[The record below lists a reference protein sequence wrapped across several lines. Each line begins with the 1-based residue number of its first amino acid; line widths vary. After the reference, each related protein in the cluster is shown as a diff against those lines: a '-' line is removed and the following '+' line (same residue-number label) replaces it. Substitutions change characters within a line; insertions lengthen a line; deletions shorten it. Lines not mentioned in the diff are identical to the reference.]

1 MSVCVSCREHISKSR
16 CANIVKFLCM
26 YLKVWSSSG
35 GVEIC
40 CVLTSGFVDD
50 VVFANNR
57 SGNDN
62 VSKEYSQSD
71 LPEAAA

>member
-1 MSVCVSCREHISKSR
+1 
-16 CANIVKFLCM
+16 M

-40 CVLTSGFVDD
+40 CLLTSGFVDD